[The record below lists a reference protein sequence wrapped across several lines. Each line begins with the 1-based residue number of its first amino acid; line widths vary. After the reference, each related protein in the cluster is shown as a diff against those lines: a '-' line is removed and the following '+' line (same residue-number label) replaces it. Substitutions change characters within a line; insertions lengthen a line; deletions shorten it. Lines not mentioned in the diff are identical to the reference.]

1 MKSIKVRPAK
11 NFCGQI
17 ELPLD
22 KSIAQRAAILDLPT
36 NSGKLG
42 EDIIST
48 KKAVL
53 ESNSSKNKKDLFLGN
68 SGTGIR
74 LLTGYLS
81 GTGKSFSL
89 SGDKSLN
96 SRPMARIA
104 DPLNSMGA
112 NISLTS
118 GKAPIEINPAR
129 LKDKFSYVMPVA
141 SAQLKSSLL
150 LAALNAHTKIEII
163 EPTETR
169 NHTELMLSH
178 LGADLKTEQTDEG
191 NVIILDGAKGY
202 EKKPIF
208 VPGDFSSASFFIAL
222 GLIAPESELFIPDV
236 GLNSTRIAF
245 LQLLKEMEAKIEIK
259 NKRIEN
265 RELIADLFVY
275 SSQLQLK
282 SVPNYLVPNLIDEIP
297 ILSVVAAF
305 SDGQLKLDG
314 IGELRVKESNR
325 LDAIQKI
332 LNTLG
337 VQYEQQNDSLEI
349 TGAGKNFTFDGGS
362 FNSLGDHRIA
372 MCAAISSVRST
383 GDIHID
389 DIESI
394 PTSFPN
400 FFSNLEQLGFKLI
413 KL

>member
-1 MKSIKVRPAK
+1 MTPINVRPAK
-11 NFCGQI
+11 NFSGQI

-36 NSGKLG
+36 NSGVLG

-81 GTGKSFSL
+81 GSGKRFSL

-96 SRPMARIA
+96 SRPMARVA
-104 DPLNSMGA
+104 NPLNSMGA
-112 NISLTS
+112 NISLTN

-129 LKDKFSYVMPVA
+129 LKDEFSYVMPVA

-150 LAALNAHTKIEII
+150 LAALNGRTKIKIL

-169 NHTELMLSH
+169 NHTELMLLH
-178 LGADLKTEQTDEG
+178 LGADLKTEQADEG
-191 NVIILDGAKGY
+191 KLIILDGSKGY
-202 EKKPIF
+202 ERKSIF

-222 GLIAPESELFIPDV
+222 GLLAPDSELFIPNV
-236 GLNSTRIAF
+236 GLNSTRVAY
-245 LQLLKEMEAKIEIK
+245 LDLLKEMEAKIEIK

-265 RELIADLFVY
+265 RELIADLVVQ
-275 SSQLQLK
+275 SSQLKLK
-282 SVPNYLVPNLIDEIP
+282 SVPNHLVPNLIDEIP

-325 LDAIQKI
+325 LDAIQGI
-332 LNTLG
+332 LKTLG
-337 VQYEQQNDSLEI
+337 VKYSQQNNSLEI
-349 TGAGKNFTFDGGS
+349 TGAGKSYAFDGGS
-362 FNSLGDHRIA
+362 FNSFGDHRIA

-383 GDIHID
+383 GDVYID

-394 PTSFPN
+394 ATSFPN
-400 FFSNLEQLGFKLI
+400 FFSNLEHLGFKLI
-413 KL
+413 NS

>member
-36 NSGKLG
+36 NSGVLG

-81 GTGKSFSL
+81 GTGKSFSV

-129 LKDKFSYVMPVA
+129 LKDEFSYVMPVA

-245 LQLLKEMEAKIEIK
+245 LQLLKEMESKIEIK

>member
-1 MKSIKVRPAK
+1 MTSIKVRPAK
-11 NFCGQI
+11 NFCGKI

-36 NSGKLG
+36 NSGVLG

-53 ESNSSKNKKDLFLGN
+53 ESNSPESKKDLFLGN

-81 GTGKSFSL
+81 GIGKSFSL
-89 SGDKSLN
+89 SGDESLN

-112 NISLTS
+112 NIALTN
-118 GKAPIEINPAR
+118 GKAPIEISPAR
-129 LKDKFSYVMPVA
+129 LADEFSYVMPVA

-178 LGADLKTEQTDEG
+178 LGADLRTEQTDEG
-191 NVIILDGAKGY
+191 NMIILDGAKGY

-208 VPGDFSSASFFIAL
+208 VPGDFSSASFFIVL
-222 GLIAPESELFIPDV
+222 GLLAPDSELFIPDV
-236 GLNSTRIAF
+236 GLNATRIAF
-245 LQLLKEMEAKIEIK
+245 LELLKEMEAKIEIK

-265 RELIADLFVY
+265 RELIADLFVC
-275 SSQLQLK
+275 SSQLKLK

-305 SDGQLKLDG
+305 SDGQLTLDG

-362 FNSLGDHRIA
+362 FNSFADHRIA

-383 GDIHID
+383 RDVYID

-394 PTSFPN
+394 ATSFPN

-413 KL
+413 KS

>member
-1 MKSIKVRPAK
+1 
-11 NFCGQI
+11 
-17 ELPLD
+17 
-22 KSIAQRAAILDLPT
+22 
-36 NSGKLG
+36 
-42 EDIIST
+42 
-48 KKAVL
+48 
-53 ESNSSKNKKDLFLGN
+53 
-68 SGTGIR
+68 
-74 LLTGYLS
+74 
-81 GTGKSFSL
+81 
-89 SGDKSLN
+89 
-96 SRPMARIA
+96 
-104 DPLNSMGA
+104 
-112 NISLTS
+112 
-118 GKAPIEINPAR
+118 
-129 LKDKFSYVMPVA
+129 MPVA

-150 LAALNAHTKIEII
+150 LAALNAHTKIKII

-169 NHTELMLSH
+169 NHTELMLLH

-191 NVIILDGAKGY
+191 NVIILDGSKGY
-202 EKKPIF
+202 EKKSIF

-222 GLIAPESELFIPDV
+222 GLLAPDSELFIPDV

-245 LQLLKEMEAKIEIK
+245 LDLLKEMEAKIEIK

-265 RELIADLFVY
+265 RELIADLVVR
-275 SSQLQLK
+275 SSQLKLK

-362 FNSLGDHRIA
+362 FNSFGDHRIA

-383 GDIHID
+383 GDVYID

-394 PTSFPN
+394 ATSFPN

-413 KL
+413 KS

>member
-1 MKSIKVRPAK
+1 MTSVKVRPAK

-36 NSGKLG
+36 NSGVLG

-53 ESNSSKNKKDLFLGN
+53 ESNSSKSKKDLFLGN

-112 NISLTS
+112 NISLTG
-118 GKAPIEINPAR
+118 GKAPIEISPAR
-129 LKDKFSYVMPVA
+129 LKDEFSYVMPVA

-169 NHTELMLSH
+169 NHTELMLLH
-178 LGADLKTEQTDEG
+178 LGADLRTEQTAEG

-222 GLIAPESELFIPDV
+222 GLLAPDSELFIPNV
-236 GLNSTRIAF
+236 GLNATRIAF
-245 LQLLKEMEAKIEIK
+245 LELLKEMDAKIEIK
-259 NKRIEN
+259 NKRIKN
-265 RELIADLFVY
+265 GELIADFFVC

-325 LDAIQKI
+325 LDAIQQI

-337 VQYEQQNDSLEI
+337 VQYEQHNDSLAI

-362 FNSLGDHRIA
+362 FNSFEDHRIA

-413 KL
+413 KS

>member
-1 MKSIKVRPAK
+1 MTSIKVRPAK
-11 NFCGQI
+11 NFCGKI

-36 NSGKLG
+36 NSGVLG

-96 SRPMARIA
+96 ARPMARIA

-112 NISLTS
+112 NIVLTN

-129 LKDKFSYVMPVA
+129 LKDEFSYVMPVA

-178 LGADLKTEQTDEG
+178 LGADLRTEQTDEG
-191 NVIILDGAKGY
+191 NVIILDGARGY

-222 GLIAPESELFIPDV
+222 GLLAPDSELFIPDV
-236 GLNSTRIAF
+236 GLNATRIAF
-245 LQLLKEMEAKIEIK
+245 LELLKEMEAKIEIK

-265 RELIADLFVY
+265 RELIADLFVR
-275 SSQLQLK
+275 SSLLQLK

-337 VQYEQQNDSLEI
+337 VQYEQLNDSLEI

-362 FNSLGDHRIA
+362 FNSFGDHRIA

-383 GDIHID
+383 RDVYID

-394 PTSFPN
+394 ATSFPN

-413 KL
+413 KS

>member
-1 MKSIKVRPAK
+1 MTSIKVRPAK

-36 NSGKLG
+36 NSGVLG

-96 SRPMARIA
+96 SRPMSRIA

-332 LNTLG
+332 LNILG

>member
-1 MKSIKVRPAK
+1 MTPIKVRSAK
-11 NFCGQI
+11 NFSGQV

-22 KSIAQRAAILDLPT
+22 KSIAQRAAILNLPT
-36 NSGKLG
+36 NSGVMG

-53 ESNSSKNKKDLFLGN
+53 ESNSSENKKDLFLGN

-112 NISLTS
+112 NISLTN

-129 LKDKFSYVMPVA
+129 LKDEFSYVMPVA

-150 LAALNAHTKIEII
+150 LAALNARTKIKII

-169 NHTELMLSH
+169 NHTELMLLN
-178 LGADLKTEQTDEG
+178 LGADLKIEQADEG
-191 NVIILDGAKGY
+191 NVIVLDGAKGY
-202 EKKPIF
+202 EKKSIF

-222 GLIAPESELFIPDV
+222 GLLAPDSELFIPDV

-245 LQLLKEMEAKIEIK
+245 LELLKEMEAKIEIK
-259 NKRIEN
+259 KKRIKS
-265 RELIADLFVY
+265 RELIADLVVR
-275 SSQLQLK
+275 SSQLKLK

-349 TGAGKNFTFDGGS
+349 IGAGKNFTFDGGS
-362 FNSLGDHRIA
+362 FNSFGDHRIA
-372 MCAAISSVRST
+372 MCAVISSVRSRS
-383 GDIHID
+383 DIYID

-394 PTSFPN
+394 ATSFPN

-413 KL
+413 KS

>member
-1 MKSIKVRPAK
+1 MTPIKVRSAK
-11 NFCGQI
+11 NFSGQV

-36 NSGKLG
+36 NSGVMG

-53 ESNSSKNKKDLFLGN
+53 ESNSSENKKDLFLGN

-112 NISLTS
+112 NISLAN
-118 GKAPIEINPAR
+118 GKAPIKISPAR
-129 LKDKFSYVMPVA
+129 LKDEFSYVMPVA

-150 LAALNAHTKIEII
+150 LAALNARTKIKII

-169 NHTELMLSH
+169 NHTELMLLN
-178 LGADLKTEQTDEG
+178 LGADLKIEQADEG
-191 NVIILDGAKGY
+191 NVIVLDGAKGY
-202 EKKPIF
+202 EKKSIF

-222 GLIAPESELFIPDV
+222 GLLAPDSELFIPDV

-245 LQLLKEMEAKIEIK
+245 LELLKEMEAKIEIK
-259 NKRIEN
+259 KKRIKS
-265 RELIADLFVY
+265 RELIADLVVR
-275 SSQLQLK
+275 SSQLKLK

-349 TGAGKNFTFDGGS
+349 IGAGKNFTFDGGS
-362 FNSLGDHRIA
+362 FNSFGDHRIA
-372 MCAAISSVRST
+372 MCAVISSVRSRS
-383 GDIHID
+383 DIYID

-394 PTSFPN
+394 ATSFPN
-400 FFSNLEQLGFKLI
+400 FISNLEQLGFTLI
-413 KL
+413 KS

>member
-1 MKSIKVRPAK
+1 MTPIKVRPAK

-36 NSGKLG
+36 NSGVLG

-53 ESNSSKNKKDLFLGN
+53 ESNSSKSKKDLFLGN

-96 SRPMARIA
+96 ARPMARIA

-129 LKDKFSYVMPVA
+129 LKDEFSYVMPVA

-150 LAALNAHTKIEII
+150 LAALNAHTKIKII

-169 NHTELMLSH
+169 NHTELMLLH

-202 EKKPIF
+202 EKKSIF

-222 GLIAPESELFIPDV
+222 GLLAPDSELFIPDV

-245 LQLLKEMEAKIEIK
+245 LELLKEMEAKIEIK

-265 RELIADLFVY
+265 RELLADLVVC
-275 SSQLQLK
+275 SSQLNLK

-314 IGELRVKESNR
+314 IGELRIKESNR

-362 FNSLGDHRIA
+362 FNSFGDHRIA

-383 GDIHID
+383 RDVYID

-394 PTSFPN
+394 ATSFPN

-413 KL
+413 KS

>member
-1 MKSIKVRPAK
+1 MTPIKVRPAK

-36 NSGKLG
+36 NSGILG

-53 ESNSSKNKKDLFLGN
+53 ESNSSKSKKDLFLGN

-96 SRPMARIA
+96 ARPMARIA

-112 NISLTS
+112 NIALTN

-129 LKDKFSYVMPVA
+129 LKDEFSYVMPVA

-178 LGADLKTEQTDEG
+178 LGADLRTEQTDEG

-222 GLIAPESELFIPDV
+222 GLLAPDSELFIPDV
-236 GLNSTRIAF
+236 GLNATRIAF
-245 LQLLKEMEAKIEIK
+245 LELLKEMEAKIEIK

-265 RELIADLFVY
+265 RELIADLFVR
-275 SSQLQLK
+275 SSLLQLK

-325 LDAIQKI
+325 LYAIQKI

-362 FNSLGDHRIA
+362 FNSFGDHRIA

-413 KL
+413 KS

>member
-1 MKSIKVRPAK
+1 MTSIKVRPAK
-11 NFCGQI
+11 NFCGKI

-36 NSGKLG
+36 NSGVLG

-53 ESNSSKNKKDLFLGN
+53 ESNSSESKKDLFLGN

-81 GTGKSFSL
+81 GIGKSFSL
-89 SGDKSLN
+89 SGDESLN

-112 NISLTS
+112 NISLTN
-118 GKAPIEINPAR
+118 GKAPIEINPAK
-129 LKDKFSYVMPVA
+129 LKDDFSYVMPVA

-178 LGADLKTEQTDEG
+178 LGADLRTEQTDEG
-191 NVIILDGAKGY
+191 NVIILDGARGY

-222 GLIAPESELFIPDV
+222 GLLAPDSELFIPDV
-236 GLNSTRIAF
+236 GLNATRIAF
-245 LQLLKEMEAKIEIK
+245 LELLKEMEAKIEIK

-265 RELIADLFVY
+265 RELIADLFVR
-275 SSQLQLK
+275 SSLLKLK

-349 TGAGKNFTFDGGS
+349 TGAGKNFTFDGGF
-362 FNSLGDHRIA
+362 FNSFGDHRIA

-383 GDIHID
+383 SDVYID
-389 DIESI
+389 EIESI
-394 PTSFPN
+394 ATSFPN
-400 FFSNLEQLGFKLI
+400 FFNNLEQLGFKLI
-413 KL
+413 ES

>member
-1 MKSIKVRPAK
+1 MTSIKVRPAK
-11 NFCGQI
+11 NFCGKI

-36 NSGKLG
+36 NSGVLG

-53 ESNSSKNKKDLFLGN
+53 ESNSSESKKDLFLGN

-81 GTGKSFSL
+81 GIGKSFSL
-89 SGDKSLN
+89 SGDESLN

-112 NISLTS
+112 NISLTN
-118 GKAPIEINPAR
+118 GKAPIEINPAK
-129 LKDKFSYVMPVA
+129 LKDDFSYVMPVA

-178 LGADLKTEQTDEG
+178 LGADLRTEQTDEG

-222 GLIAPESELFIPDV
+222 GLLAPDSELFIPDV
-236 GLNSTRIAF
+236 GLNATRIAF
-245 LQLLKEMEAKIEIK
+245 LELLKEMEAKIEIK

-265 RELIADLFVY
+265 RELIADLFVR
-275 SSQLQLK
+275 SSLLKLK

-362 FNSLGDHRIA
+362 FNSFGDHRIA

-383 GDIHID
+383 RDVYID
-389 DIESI
+389 DIECI
-394 PTSFPN
+394 ATSFPN

-413 KL
+413 KS

>member
-1 MKSIKVRPAK
+1 MTPIKVRSAK
-11 NFCGQI
+11 NFSGQV

-36 NSGKLG
+36 NSGVMG

-53 ESNSSKNKKDLFLGN
+53 ESNSSENKKDLFLGN

-112 NISLTS
+112 NISLTN

-129 LKDKFSYVMPVA
+129 LKDEFSYVMPVA

-169 NHTELMLSH
+169 NHTELMLLH
-178 LGADLKTEQTDEG
+178 LGADLKTKQTDEG

-222 GLIAPESELFIPDV
+222 GLLAPESKLFIPDV

-245 LQLLKEMEAKIEIK
+245 LELLNEMEAKIEIR

-265 RELIADLFVY
+265 RELLADLVVC
-275 SSQLQLK
+275 SSQLKLK

-297 ILSVVAAF
+297 ILSLVAAF

-325 LDAIQKI
+325 LDAIQEI

-362 FNSLGDHRIA
+362 FNSFGDHRIA

-383 GDIHID
+383 CDVYID

-394 PTSFPN
+394 ATSFPN

-413 KL
+413 KS

>member
-1 MKSIKVRPAK
+1 MTPIKIRPAK

-36 NSGKLG
+36 NSGVLG

-53 ESNSSKNKKDLFLGN
+53 GSNSSKNKKDLFLGN

-129 LKDKFSYVMPVA
+129 LKDEFSYVMPVA

-169 NHTELMLSH
+169 NHTELMLLH
-178 LGADLKTEQTDEG
+178 LGADLKTEQTAEG

-222 GLIAPESELFIPDV
+222 GLLAPDSELFIPDV

-245 LQLLKEMEAKIEIK
+245 LELLKEMEAKIEIK

-265 RELIADLFVY
+265 RELIADLFVR

-325 LDAIQKI
+325 LDAIQQI

-337 VQYEQQNDSLEI
+337 VQYKQHNDSLAI
-349 TGAGKNFTFDGGS
+349 TGAGKNFIFDGGS
-362 FNSLGDHRIA
+362 FNSFGDHRIA

-413 KL
+413 KS

>member
-1 MKSIKVRPAK
+1 MTPIKVRPAK

-36 NSGKLG
+36 NSGILG

-53 ESNSSKNKKDLFLGN
+53 ESNSSKSKKDLFLGN

-96 SRPMARIA
+96 ARPVARIA

-112 NISLTS
+112 NIALTN

-129 LKDKFSYVMPVA
+129 LKGEFSYVMPVA

-178 LGADLKTEQTDEG
+178 LGADLRTEQTDEG

-208 VPGDFSSASFFIAL
+208 VPGEFSSASFFIAL
-222 GLIAPESELFIPDV
+222 GLLAPDSELFIPDV
-236 GLNSTRIAF
+236 GLNATRIAF
-245 LQLLKEMEAKIEIK
+245 LELLKEMEAKIEIK

-265 RELIADLFVY
+265 RELIADLFVR
-275 SSQLQLK
+275 SSLLQLK

-325 LDAIQKI
+325 LYAIQKI

-362 FNSLGDHRIA
+362 FNSFGDHRIA

-413 KL
+413 KS

>member
-1 MKSIKVRPAK
+1 MTPIKVRPAK

-36 NSGKLG
+36 NSGVLG

-96 SRPMARIA
+96 ARPMARIA

-112 NISLTS
+112 NIVLTN

-129 LKDKFSYVMPVA
+129 LKDEFSYVMPVA

-150 LAALNAHTKIEII
+150 LAALNAHTKIKII

-169 NHTELMLSH
+169 NHTELMLLH

-222 GLIAPESELFIPDV
+222 GLLAPDSELFIPNV

-245 LQLLKEMEAKIEIK
+245 LELLKEMEAKIEIK

-265 RELIADLFVY
+265 RELLADLVVC
-275 SSQLQLK
+275 SSQLNLK

-314 IGELRVKESNR
+314 IGELRIKESNR

-337 VQYEQQNDSLEI
+337 VQFEQQNDSLEI

-362 FNSLGDHRIA
+362 FNSFGDHRIA
-372 MCAAISSVRST
+372 MCAAISSARST
-383 GDIHID
+383 RDVCID

-394 PTSFPN
+394 ATSFPN

-413 KL
+413 KS

>member
-1 MKSIKVRPAK
+1 MTPIKVRSAK
-11 NFCGQI
+11 NFSGQV

-22 KSIAQRAAILDLPT
+22 KSIAQRAAILNLPT
-36 NSGKLG
+36 NSGVMG

-53 ESNSSKNKKDLFLGN
+53 ESNLSENKKDLFLGN

-74 LLTGYLS
+74 LLTGHLS

-104 DPLNSMGA
+104 DPNSMGA
-112 NISLTS
+112 NISLTN

-129 LKDKFSYVMPVA
+129 LKDEFSYVMPVA

-169 NHTELMLSH
+169 NHTELMLLH
-178 LGADLKTEQTDEG
+178 LGADLKTKQTDEG

-222 GLIAPESELFIPDV
+222 GLLAPESKLFIPDV

-245 LQLLKEMEAKIEIK
+245 LELLNEMEAKIEIR

-265 RELIADLFVY
+265 RELLADLVVC
-275 SSQLQLK
+275 SSQLKLK

-297 ILSVVAAF
+297 ILSLVAAF

-325 LDAIQKI
+325 LDAIQEI

-362 FNSLGDHRIA
+362 FNSFGDHRIA

-383 GDIHID
+383 CDVYID

-394 PTSFPN
+394 ATSFPN

-413 KL
+413 KS

>member
-1 MKSIKVRPAK
+1 MTPIKVRPAK

-36 NSGKLG
+36 NSGVLG

-53 ESNSSKNKKDLFLGN
+53 GSNSSKNKKDLFLGN

-112 NISLTS
+112 NIALTN

-129 LKDKFSYVMPVA
+129 LKDEFSYVMPVA

-169 NHTELMLSH
+169 NHTELMLLH
-178 LGADLKTEQTDEG
+178 LGADLKTEQTAEG

-222 GLIAPESELFIPDV
+222 GLLAPDSELFIPDV
-236 GLNSTRIAF
+236 GLNATRIAF
-245 LQLLKEMEAKIEIK
+245 LELLKEMEAKIEIK

-265 RELIADLFVY
+265 RELIADLFVF
-275 SSQLQLK
+275 SSQLKLK

-305 SDGQLKLDG
+305 SDGQLILDG

-325 LDAIQKI
+325 LDAIQQI

-337 VQYEQQNDSLEI
+337 VQYKQHNDSLAI
-349 TGAGKNFTFDGGS
+349 TGAGKNFIFDGGS
-362 FNSLGDHRIA
+362 FNSFGDHRIA
-372 MCAAISSVRST
+372 MCAAISSVRSA

-413 KL
+413 KS

>member
-1 MKSIKVRPAK
+1 MTPIKVRSAK
-11 NFCGQI
+11 NFSGQV

-36 NSGKLG
+36 NSGVMG

-53 ESNSSKNKKDLFLGN
+53 ESNSSENKKDLFLGN

-112 NISLTS
+112 NISLTN

-129 LKDKFSYVMPVA
+129 LKDEFSYVMPVA

-169 NHTELMLSH
+169 NHTELMLLH
-178 LGADLKTEQTDEG
+178 LGADLKTKQTDEG

-222 GLIAPESELFIPDV
+222 GLLASESKLFIPDV

-245 LQLLKEMEAKIEIK
+245 LELLNEMEAKIEIR

-265 RELIADLFVY
+265 RELLADLVVC
-275 SSQLQLK
+275 SSQLKLK

-297 ILSVVAAF
+297 ILSLVAAF

-325 LDAIQKI
+325 LDAIQEI

-362 FNSLGDHRIA
+362 FNSFGDHRIA

-383 GDIHID
+383 CDVYID

-394 PTSFPN
+394 ATSFPN

-413 KL
+413 KS

>member
-1 MKSIKVRPAK
+1 MTPIKVRPAK
-11 NFCGQI
+11 NFCGKI

-36 NSGKLG
+36 NSGVLG

-53 ESNSSKNKKDLFLGN
+53 ESNFSKSKKDLFLGN

-112 NISLTS
+112 NIALTN

-129 LKDKFSYVMPVA
+129 LKDEFSYVMPVA

-150 LAALNAHTKIEII
+150 LAALNAQTKIEII

-178 LGADLKTEQTDEG
+178 LGADLRTQQTDEG

-222 GLIAPESELFIPDV
+222 GLLAPDSELFIPDV

-245 LQLLKEMEAKIEIK
+245 LELLKEMEAKIEIK

-265 RELIADLFVY
+265 RELIADLFVR
-275 SSQLQLK
+275 SSLLQLK

-337 VQYEQQNDSLEI
+337 VQYEQLNDSLEI

-362 FNSLGDHRIA
+362 FNSFGDHRIA

-413 KL
+413 ES

>member
-1 MKSIKVRPAK
+1 MTPIKVRPAK

-36 NSGKLG
+36 NSGVLG

-53 ESNSSKNKKDLFLGN
+53 GSNSSKNKKDLFLGN

-112 NISLTS
+112 NIALTN

-129 LKDKFSYVMPVA
+129 LKDEFSYVMPVA

-150 LAALNAHTKIEII
+150 LAALNAHTKIKII

-169 NHTELMLSH
+169 NHTELMLLH

-202 EKKPIF
+202 EKKSIF

-222 GLIAPESELFIPDV
+222 GLLAPDSELFIPDV

-245 LQLLKEMEAKIEIK
+245 LELLKEMEAKIEIK

-265 RELIADLFVY
+265 RELIADLFVR
-275 SSQLQLK
+275 SSLLQLK

-362 FNSLGDHRIA
+362 FNSFGDHRIA

-383 GDIHID
+383 RDVYID

-394 PTSFPN
+394 ATSFPN

-413 KL
+413 KS

>member
-1 MKSIKVRPAK
+1 MTSIKVRPAK

-36 NSGKLG
+36 NSGVLG

-96 SRPMARIA
+96 SRPMSRIA

-245 LQLLKEMEAKIEIK
+245 LDLLKEMEAKIEIK

-332 LNTLG
+332 LNILG

>member
-1 MKSIKVRPAK
+1 MTSIKVRPAK

-36 NSGKLG
+36 NSGVLG

-96 SRPMARIA
+96 SRPMSRIA

-245 LQLLKEMEAKIEIK
+245 LELLKEMEAKIEIK

>member
-1 MKSIKVRPAK
+1 MTPIKVRPAK
-11 NFCGQI
+11 NFSGQI

-22 KSIAQRAAILDLPT
+22 KSIAQRAAILHLPI
-36 NSGKLG
+36 NSGVLG

-48 KKAVL
+48 KKAIL
-53 ESNSSKNKKDLFLGN
+53 ESNSSESKKDLFLGN

-112 NISLTS
+112 NIALTN

-129 LKDKFSYVMPVA
+129 LKDEFSYAMPVA

-178 LGADLKTEQTDEG
+178 LGADLRTEQTDEG
-191 NVIILDGAKGY
+191 NVIILDGARGY

-222 GLIAPESELFIPDV
+222 GLLAPDSELFIPDV
-236 GLNSTRIAF
+236 GPYIRNEEF
-245 LQLLKEMEAKIEIK
+245 
-259 NKRIEN
+259 
-265 RELIADLFVY
+265 
-275 SSQLQLK
+275 
-282 SVPNYLVPNLIDEIP
+282 
-297 ILSVVAAF
+297 
-305 SDGQLKLDG
+305 
-314 IGELRVKESNR
+314 RVRCK
-325 LDAIQKI
+325 
-332 LNTLG
+332 
-337 VQYEQQNDSLEI
+337 
-349 TGAGKNFTFDGGS
+349 
-362 FNSLGDHRIA
+362 
-372 MCAAISSVRST
+372 
-383 GDIHID
+383 
-389 DIESI
+389 
-394 PTSFPN
+394 
-400 FFSNLEQLGFKLI
+400 
-413 KL
+413 

>member
-1 MKSIKVRPAK
+1 MTSIKVRPAK

-36 NSGKLG
+36 NSGVLG

-96 SRPMARIA
+96 SRPMSRIA

-245 LQLLKEMEAKIEIK
+245 LELLKEMEAKIEIK

-362 FNSLGDHRIA
+362 FNSFGDHRIA

-389 DIESI
+389 DIETI

-413 KL
+413 KS

>member
-1 MKSIKVRPAK
+1 MTPIKVRSAK
-11 NFCGQI
+11 NFSGQV

-22 KSIAQRAAILDLPT
+22 KSIAQRAAILNLPT
-36 NSGKLG
+36 NSGVMG

-53 ESNSSKNKKDLFLGN
+53 ESNSSENKKDLFLGN

-112 NISLTS
+112 NISLTN

-129 LKDKFSYVMPVA
+129 LKDEFSYVMPVA

-169 NHTELMLSH
+169 NHTELMLLH
-178 LGADLKTEQTDEG
+178 LGADLKTKQTDEG

-222 GLIAPESELFIPDV
+222 GLLAPESKLFIPDV

-245 LQLLKEMEAKIEIK
+245 LELLNEMEAKIEIR

-265 RELIADLFVY
+265 RELLADLVVC

-297 ILSVVAAF
+297 ILSLVAAF

-325 LDAIQKI
+325 LDAIQEI

-362 FNSLGDHRIA
+362 FNSFGDHRIA

-383 GDIHID
+383 CDVYID

-394 PTSFPN
+394 ATSFPN

-413 KL
+413 KS

>member
-53 ESNSSKNKKDLFLGN
+53 ESNSSKSKKDLFLGN

-96 SRPMARIA
+96 SRPMSRIA

-129 LKDKFSYVMPVA
+129 LKDEFSYVMPVA

-245 LQLLKEMEAKIEIK
+245 LQLLKEMESKIEIK

>member
-1 MKSIKVRPAK
+1 MTPIKVRSAK
-11 NFCGQI
+11 KFSGQV

-36 NSGKLG
+36 NSGVMG

-53 ESNSSKNKKDLFLGN
+53 ESNSSENKKDLFLGN

-112 NISLTS
+112 NISLTN

-129 LKDKFSYVMPVA
+129 LKDEFSYVMPVA

-169 NHTELMLSH
+169 NHTELMLLH
-178 LGADLKTEQTDEG
+178 LGADLKTKQTDEG

-222 GLIAPESELFIPDV
+222 GLLAPESKLFIPDV

-245 LQLLKEMEAKIEIK
+245 LELLNEMEAKIEIR

-265 RELIADLFVY
+265 RELLADLVVC
-275 SSQLQLK
+275 SSQLKLK

-297 ILSVVAAF
+297 ILSLVAAF

-325 LDAIQKI
+325 LDAIQEI

-362 FNSLGDHRIA
+362 FNSFGDHRIA

-383 GDIHID
+383 CDVYID

-394 PTSFPN
+394 ATSFPN

-413 KL
+413 KS

>member
-1 MKSIKVRPAK
+1 MTPIKVRPAK
-11 NFCGQI
+11 NFSGKI

-36 NSGKLG
+36 NSGVLG

-96 SRPMARIA
+96 ARPMARIA

-112 NISLTS
+112 NIVLTN

-129 LKDKFSYVMPVA
+129 LKDEFSYVMPVA

-178 LGADLKTEQTDEG
+178 LGADLRTEQTDEG

-222 GLIAPESELFIPDV
+222 GLLAPDSELFIPDV
-236 GLNSTRIAF
+236 GLNATRIAF
-245 LQLLKEMEAKIEIK
+245 LELLKEMEAKIEIK

-265 RELIADLFVY
+265 RELLADLVVC
-275 SSQLQLK
+275 SSQLNLK

-314 IGELRVKESNR
+314 IGELRIKESNR

-337 VQYEQQNDSLEI
+337 VQFEQQNDSLEI

-362 FNSLGDHRIA
+362 FNSFGDHRIA

-383 GDIHID
+383 RDVYID

-394 PTSFPN
+394 ATSFPN

-413 KL
+413 KS

>member
-1 MKSIKVRPAK
+1 MTPIKVRPAK
-11 NFCGQI
+11 NFSGQI

-22 KSIAQRAAILDLPT
+22 KSIAQRAAILNLPT
-36 NSGKLG
+36 NSGVLG

-48 KKAVL
+48 KKAVS
-53 ESNSSKNKKDLFLGN
+53 ESNLSKNKTDLFLGN

-112 NISLTS
+112 NISLTR

-129 LKDKFSYVMPVA
+129 LKDEFSFVMPVA

-150 LAALNAHTKIEII
+150 LAALNARTKIKII

-169 NHTELMLSH
+169 NHTELMLLH
-178 LGADLKTEQTDEG
+178 LGADLKTEQADEG
-191 NVIILDGAKGY
+191 NVIILDGSKGY
-202 EKKPIF
+202 KRKSIF

-222 GLIAPESELFIPDV
+222 GLLAPDSELFIPDV

-245 LQLLKEMEAKIEIK
+245 LDLLKEMEAKIEIK
-259 NKRIEN
+259 NKRFEN
-265 RELIADLFVY
+265 RELIADLVVQ
-275 SSQLQLK
+275 SSQLKLK
-282 SVPNYLVPNLIDEIP
+282 PVPNYLVPNLIDEIP

-332 LNTLG
+332 LNTIG
-337 VQYEQQNDSLEI
+337 VKYDQQNDSLKI
-349 TGAGKNFTFDGGS
+349 KGAGKSFAFDGGS
-362 FNSLGDHRIA
+362 FNSFGDHRIA

-383 GDIHID
+383 GDVYID

-394 PTSFPN
+394 ATSFPN
-400 FFSNLEQLGFKLI
+400 FFSNLERLGFKLI
-413 KL
+413 NS